1 MIGSGGTFTNLAE
14 MVQAQR
20 TGQTTSPHGYVITR
34 SEVMHVLERLR
45 EEPIEA
51 RREIP
56 GLNPQRADI
65 IVAGVA
71 VVARLL
77 KRLDCQQVLVNE
89 RGVRDGLML
98 GLVAALPSTP
108 VPTAPAPEDRLEPV
122 RAFAR
127 KCRSNERHCEHVAHL
142 AGEMFDRL
150 QMPYRLPPM
159 GREILQAAALLHDV
173 GYVINHAQH
182 HKHAYH
188 LIMHGDLAG
197 LSAREIELIAN
208 VARYHRRAFPK
219 KSHSNFARLGHGDRR
234 LVRCLAGVLR
244 VADSLDRTH
253 RESVTNVRCRVGP
266 GRIRLALEARR
277 NPQVE
282 IWDAE
287 RKAELLARACDARVA
302 VTWSRPAKTSRP
314 RLKAIRGKGR

>member
-1 MIGSGGTFTNLAE
+1 
-14 MVQAQR
+14 
-20 TGQTTSPHGYVITR
+20 
-34 SEVMHVLERLR
+34 
-45 EEPIEA
+45 
-51 RREIP
+51 
-56 GLNPQRADI
+56 
-65 IVAGVA
+65 
-71 VVARLL
+71 
-77 KRLDCQQVLVNE
+77 
-89 RGVRDGLML
+89 
-98 GLVAALPSTP
+98 
-108 VPTAPAPEDRLEPV
+108 
-122 RAFAR
+122 
-127 KCRSNERHCEHVAHL
+127 
-142 AGEMFDRL
+142 MFDRL